1 MKRFIEDH
9 ITWKKLAPHDRGEF
23 LLNVEHAS
31 VIRETQKLNLDLSLN
46 FIIPHD
52 DLKSVTED
60 FRREIDGLTGV
71 SYRFRYDEPVL
82 TEEEIVSLYVPYM
95 IDAMSDLGSLRHTTD
110 TANLLFDGNQVI
122 IHALGEETVRSLNR
136 TAAPAMSRMLAHD
149 FGMQRVFVFRN
160 KDEKYEEKIREMR
173 SQTENELKR
182 VNAETDRAAAMA
194 AQAAKAA
201 GSISGAA
208 NGGTASGAAAGNGA
222 ASFFRADSAGGRGA
236 VSGQGKTARRRGY
249 EGPVRGNLIVGKP
262 IGGEATVI
270 KDLTR
275 DSGNVII
282 EGSVFRTDSRSIKN
296 NRCIASIYMT
306 DNTDSVCVKMFISP
320 QKQADFDEHIRTGSY
335 IRVQGN
341 CEYDNFEK
349 MVVVM
354 GQSIEKAEKKVR
366 CDNAPRKRIELHA
379 HTKMSQID
387 GVMDVADLIETAKAW
402 GHPAV
407 AITDHGVVQAFPDA
421 VAKAKGIKVI
431 YGVEGYL
438 VEDIP
443 LADGKLDYRT
453 NPARHIILL
462 AKDQTGLKNLYKLVS
477 YSYIDYHY
485 KRPRMPRSEII
496 RHREGL
502 IIGSAC
508 EAGEFFRAV
517 TEGRPDE
524 ELVKIAEFYD
534 YLEIQPRGNN
544 RFMLRKGM
552 VQSEEE
558 LLDFNRK
565 VVEIGKMTGKPVV
578 ATCDAHYLN
587 KEDYIYRNIIMA
599 GHGFKELDEEG
610 TLYLKTTEEMLREFA
625 YLGEEE
631 AQRVVIDNPQ
641 KIADMIGD
649 VHPIS
654 DEKCPPKIEGSEER
668 LRTRCYNKAHEIYG
682 DPLPKIVEQRLER
695 ELSSIIGNGYAVM
708 YVAAEMLVQKS
719 LSDGYLVGSR
729 GSVGS
734 SFAATMDGI
743 TEVNPLP
750 PHYICPNPECKHS
763 EFPENYD
770 SDCGV
775 DLPDKICP
783 LCGTPY
789 RKEGHNIPFEVFLGF
804 KGDKEPDIDLNFAGE
819 YQPVAHKYVE
829 EIFGAENV
837 YRAGTIGTIK
847 DKMALGYVHRYFEER
862 GRVVNKCEAERLAL
876 GCTGVR
882 KTTGQHPGGMVVV
895 PKGREIYEFCPVMHP
910 AEGMIKDT
918 VTTHFDYH
926 KIEKNLLKLDILGHD
941 VPSMIRMLQDM
952 TGVSPDDITLR
963 DDKVN
968 AIFLGTDTLGIRISD
983 YRQRHGTFGIPEFGT
998 SFTRQMLDDT
1008 QPKKFAD
1015 LVRIAGFSHGTDV
1028 WLNNAQE
1035 FIRSGQATMDD
1046 AIATRDDIMNYLI
1059 SKNVPKQDSFTIMER
1074 VRKGKGITEEQEA
1087 LMIENNVP
1095 DWYIESC
1102 KRIKYMFPK
1111 AHAVAYVM
1119 MSYRIAYFKV
1129 YYPAAFYAVHY
1140 TIKVD
1145 FFNAEVN
1152 LRGLDAVLD
1161 RMDQIRKLGNEASNK
1176 EKDEYLVY
1184 EVVYEMYARGIEFL
1198 PVRLG
1203 KSQALRFTVE
1213 DGKIRLP
1220 FRALEGM
1227 GEAAALSLE
1236 QEYAKQ
1242 PFSSVEDLAGRTTA
1256 NSSNIETL
1264 RAYGVLDGLSESDQ
1278 LNFFSM

>member
-1 MKRFIEDH
+1 MKEFIENH
-9 ITWKKLAPHDRGEF
+9 ITWEKLAPHERGEF
-23 LLNVEHAS
+23 LLSVEHAS
-31 VIRETQKLNLDLSLN
+31 VIRETQKLNIDIALN

-52 DLKSVTED
+52 DLKVVTAA
-60 FRREIDGLTGV
+60 FCREFQGLADV
-71 SYRFRYDEPVL
+71 SYRFRYDDPVL
-82 TEEEIVSLYVPYM
+82 SEEELIRMYLPYM
-95 IDAMSDLGSLRHTTD
+95 MDSMSDLGRLRHTTD
-110 TANLLFDGNQVI
+110 TGSILINGDQVI
-122 IHALGEETVRSLNR
+122 VYALGEQTVRSLNEI
-136 TAAPAMSRMLAHD
+136 AAPAMAGMFQHD
-149 FGMQRVFVFRN
+149 FGIRKMFVFRN
-160 KDEKYEEKIREMR
+160 KDEEYEEKIHEMQK
-173 SQTENELKR
+173 QTESELKR
-182 VNAETDRAAAMA
+182 MQEEAERAAR
-194 AQAAKAA
+194 AAKAA
-201 GSISGAA
+201 EIASG
-208 NGGTASGAAAGNGA
+208 GFASGASGGGN
-222 ASFFRADSAGGRGA
+222 
-236 VSGQGKTARRRGY
+236 GKTAVGWNGGGSGSSRNGAPAGRKRGY
-249 EGPVRGNLIVGKP
+249 EGPVAGNRIVGKP
-262 IGGEATVI
+262 ISGESVHI
-270 KDLTR
+270 RDLTR

-306 DNTDSVCVKMFISP
+306 DNTDSILVKMFVST
-320 QKQADFDEHIRTGSY
+320 QKQADFDEHIKTGTY

-341 CEYDNFEK
+341 CEFDSFEK
-349 MVVVM
+349 MNVIM
-354 GQSIEKAEKKVR
+354 AQSIEKAEKKMR
-366 CDNAPRKRIELHA
+366 EDKSARKRIELHA

-387 GVMDVADLIETAKAW
+387 GVMDVAELIGTAKAW

-407 AITDHGVVQAFPDA
+407 AVTDHGVVQAFPDA
-421 VAKAKGIKVI
+421 VGKAKGIKVI

-443 LADGKLDYRT
+443 LPDGKLDYKT

-462 AKDQTGLKNLYKLVS
+462 AKNQTGIKNLYKLVS

-496 RHREGL
+496 KHREGL

-517 TEGRPDE
+517 TAGASDE
-524 ELVKIAEFYD
+524 ELMKIAEFYD
-534 YLEIQPRGNN
+534 YLEIQPRCNN

-552 VQSEEE
+552 VNSEED
-558 LLDFNRK
+558 LLNFNRK
-565 VVEIGKMTGKPVV
+565 VVEIGRRMGKPVA

-587 KEDYIYRNIIMA
+587 EEDYIYRNIIMA
-599 GHGFKELDEEG
+599 AHGFKELDEEPS
-610 TLYLKTTEEMLREFA
+610 LYLKTTDEMLAEFA
-625 YLGEEE
+625 YLGEKE
-631 AQRVVIDNPQ
+631 AERVVIGDPQ
-641 KIADMIGD
+641 AIAAMIDDD
-649 VHPIS
+649 VRPIS
-654 DEKCPPKIEGSEER
+654 DEKCPPQIEGSEER
-668 LRTRCYNKAHEIYG
+668 LRSRCYDKAHEIYG
-682 DPLPKIVEQRLER
+682 DPLPEIVEQRLDR
-695 ELSSIIGNGYAVM
+695 ELTSIIGNGYAVM
-708 YVAAEMLVQKS
+708 YVAAELLVQKS
-719 LSDGYLVGSR
+719 LADGYLVGSR

-743 TEVNPLP
+743 TEVNPLQ
-750 PHYICPNPECKHS
+750 PHYICPNPDCKHS
-763 EFPENYD
+763 EFPEDYE

-775 DLPDKICP
+775 DLPDKVCP
-783 LCGTPY
+783 VCGTPY
-789 RKEGHNIPFEVFLGF
+789 IKEGHNIPFEVFLGF

-819 YQPVAHKYVE
+819 YQPVAHKFVE

-837 YRAGTIGTIK
+837 FRAGTIGTIK
-847 DKMALGYVHRYFEER
+847 DKTALGYVRRYLEER
-862 GRVVNKCEAERLAL
+862 GRVANKCEMERLAL
-876 GCTGVR
+876 GCSGVR

-895 PKGREIYEFCPVMHP
+895 PRGREIYEFCPVMHP
-910 AEGMIKDT
+910 AEGSIKDT
-918 VTTHFDYH
+918 ITTHFDYH

-952 TGVSPDDITLR
+952 TGISPEDIPLR
-963 DDKVN
+963 DEKVN
-968 AIFLGTDTLGIRISD
+968 RIFLGVDTLDIKIDD
-983 YRQRHGTFGIPEFGT
+983 YKQRHGTFGIPEFGT

-1059 SKNVPKQDSFTIMER
+1059 SKGVPKQDSFTIMER
-1074 VRKGKGITEEQEA
+1074 VRKGKSITEEQEA
-1087 LMIENNVP
+1087 LMMENSVP

-1145 FFNAEVN
+1145 FFNAKVN
-1152 LRGLDAVLD
+1152 LAGMESVLD
-1161 RMDQIRKLGNEASNK
+1161 RMDQIRKMGDEATNK

-1198 PVRLG
+1198 PAELG
-1203 KSQALRFTVE
+1203 KSQAVRFAVE
-1213 DGKIRLP
+1213 DGKIRIP

-1227 GEAAALSLE
+1227 GETAALSLE
-1236 QEYAKQ
+1236 REYAKQ
-1242 PFSSVEDLAGRTTA
+1242 PFSSIEDMSSRTSV

-1264 RAYGVLDGLSESDQ
+1264 REHGVLNGMSESDQ
-1278 LNFFSM
+1278 LTLFSMF